1 MSKLLFEALSAAR
14 RDMPTPKKTAVNPHF
29 HARFAP
35 LDEILACAAGP
46 LAANGLVV
54 VQAPRTNPAGAL
66 VLSTTVLHAS
76 GESLDCGEY
85 PLSGATPQER
95 GSAITYA
102 RRYVLQSV
110 LSLAGEDDDDA
121 ERAQPQRQATP
132 QPPKVAKAPAPP
144 APKKLTTE
152 IVPPPK
158 APATQPNDLKTLM
171 ALMNE
176 AGVSYGIDAKGK
188 EREEAE
194 RVRRLAYLTQVC
206 ERDIASSKDLTP
218 AEMTRAQA
226 ELRSWVK
233 FVDIGRAAGLTSI
246 EALMEVVQD
255 RAGHPIANLMS
266 QTDDEANN
274 AVLFLRSI
282 TVKQ

>member
-102 RRYVLQSV
+102 RRYVLQSI

-121 ERAQPQRQATP
+121 ERAKPQATP
-132 QPPKVAKAPAPP
+132 QPPKVAKAMPAP
-144 APKKLTTE
+144 AKKLTTE

-206 ERDIASSKDLTP
+206 GRDIASSRDLTP
-218 AEMTRAQA
+218 AEMTRTQA

-233 FVDIGRAAGLTSI
+233 FVDLGRAAGLTSI

-255 RAGHPIANLMS
+255 RAGHPIANVMG